1 MRQIASPAGAL
12 RGQPAQAGR
21 YPMNRDRARRTVWVA
36 GRGLT
41 CYSAPHIQTDDMG
54 ETIVDAT
61 WLQIVLIL
69 ASGLVAGFVNALA
82 GGGSFLTLA
91 ALEFAGLSAATANG
105 TNRVAVL
112 VQNVFA
118 VLGFHS
124 KGVFDYRASMRYALP
139 SVLGSVVGALV
150 VVRLDER
157 IFHRALAVAMLVM
170 LVTLVFDTDK
180 WIKEKRAGAGP
191 ISLWIV
197 YPAFFL
203 VGFYG
208 GAIQA
213 GVGFFLIAA
222 LVAVAG
228 LDLVRTNSMKEF
240 IIGLFT
246 VVALLVFVLQGHV
259 TWLLGAVLSIGN
271 ATGAWVASR
280 MAVTRGEKLVKGV
293 LIVTLAI
300 MVVRYLE
307 IIPGF

>member
-1 MRQIASPAGAL
+1 MGPAPQLDITG
-12 RGQPAQAGR
+12 GR
-21 YPMNRDRARRTVWVA
+21 V
-36 GRGLT
+36 
-41 CYSAPHIQTDDMG
+41 
-54 ETIVDAT
+54 VDASL
-61 WLQIVLIL
+61 LQIVLIL

-91 ALEFAGLSAATANG
+91 ALEFAGLSAVMANG

-112 VQNVFA
+112 VQNISA
-118 VLGFHS
+118 VLGFRS
-124 KGVFDYRASMRYALP
+124 RGVFDYRASMGYALP

-170 LVTLVFDTDK
+170 LITLVFDADA
-180 WIKEKRAGAGP
+180 WIKKKRAGAGP
-191 ISLWIV
+191 ISPWVV

-228 LDLVRTNSMKEF
+228 LDLVRTNSMKVF

-246 VVALLVFVLQGHV
+246 VVALLVFVVQGHV
-259 TWLLGAVLSIGN
+259 AWLLGAVLSIGN

-293 LIVTLAI
+293 LIVMLAI
-300 MVVRYLE
+300 MAAGYLG